1 MGDIQLAFKGL
12 DILGEGPV
20 WSEPEQALYW
30 VDIQGQTLQRWHCA
44 TGDYRVWAM
53 PAPIGSFALR
63 ARGGAVV
70 ALKTGLAYFD
80 PGTEIFQPIIDPE
93 PNRSDIRFND
103 GKCDQ
108 HGRFWVGTM
117 HDVGESRPIGALYR
131 LDPDGSLHK
140 MRDQVIV
147 SNGLGW
153 SPDNRTM
160 YYTDSP
166 RRTIYAYDFDL
177 DTGRI
182 GGERVFARDTV
193 GFPDGLTV
201 DTEGYIWSVK
211 WDGWKVV
218 RYRPDGS
225 VDQEIEMPV
234 QRPTSCIFGGPG
246 LQDLYV
252 TTARIGIS
260 TAELERQPLAGS
272 VLVIRTGTT
281 GLPEP
286 RFSG

>member
-1 MGDIQLAFKGL
+1 MMDVQRAFKAL
-12 DILGEGPV
+12 NILGEGPV
-20 WSEPEQALYW
+20 WCDTEQALYW
-30 VDIQGQTLQRWHCA
+30 VDIRGQTLQHWHVA
-44 TGDYRVWAM
+44 SADYRVWTM

-63 ARGGAVV
+63 ARRGAVV

-80 PGTEIFQPIIDPE
+80 LDTEALRPIIDPE
-93 PNRSDIRFND
+93 ADRPETRFND
-103 GKCDQ
+103 GKCDRY
-108 HGRFWVGTM
+108 GRFWAGTM
-117 HDVGESRPIGALYR
+117 DDAGESEPVGALYR

-160 YYTDSP
+160 YYTDSS
-166 RRTIYAYDFDL
+166 RQTIYAYDFEL

-182 GGERVFARDTV
+182 SGERVFARDTV

-201 DTEGYIWSVK
+201 DADGCVWSAK

-225 VDQEIEMPV
+225 IAQEIEMPV
-234 QRPTSCIFGGPG
+234 QRPTSCIFGGPD

-252 TTARIGIS
+252 TTARFGIS
-260 TAELERQPLAGS
+260 APELERQPLAGS
-272 VLVIRTGTT
+272 VLVINTGAT

-286 RFSG
+286 RFAG